1 MMIIIIKNK
10 IISMDNVIKRRLKLE
25 QKKAQIITEEARLKI
40 QERKARTRR
49 LIEIGGLVVKAKLDD
64 LPTNSLL
71 GAFVSLKE
79 KLIQIPNIQDQ
90 WTKIGKNI
98 FDNHE
103 LR

>member
-1 MMIIIIKNK
+1 M
-10 IISMDNVIKRRLKLE
+10 
-25 QKKAQIITEEARLKI
+25 
-40 QERKARTRR
+40 
-49 LIEIGGLVVKAKLDD
+49 EIGGLVVKAKLDD

-79 KLIQIPNIQDQ
+79 KLIQNPNIQDH